1 MNIHNIIHFILFTFI
16 FTCTFFL
23 FTSPSIKE
31 ANTNQELEI
40 TNPTSVLVDA
50 SKINEI
56 TNKVES
62 LKEKIFSTNTMIEDI
77 KNDEFIN
84 IELREKDIGDRQS
97 FIGINLDQFKIV
109 MEKMKDE
116 AGNELPLQFKCIL
129 YLPTGNEGPKGP
141 RGEQGPKGIRGPP
154 GERGIE
160 GPSGIC
166 N

>member
-1 MNIHNIIHFILFTFI
+1 
-16 FTCTFFL
+16 
-23 FTSPSIKE
+23 
-31 ANTNQELEI
+31 
-40 TNPTSVLVDA
+40 
-50 SKINEI
+50 
-56 TNKVES
+56 
-62 LKEKIFSTNTMIEDI
+62 
-77 KNDEFIN
+77 
-84 IELREKDIGDRQS
+84 
-97 FIGINLDQFKIV
+97 

-116 AGNELPLQFKCIL
+116 EGNELPLQFKCIL